1 MKTLNTF
8 LEQTGYLKV
17 KSPDE
22 QKFVDKHEVV
32 VKKDNN
38 GNEDDVFKAS
48 KIKTI
53 ERRKERKGYNP
64 GEDEKVY
71 EDVELQEAMDAADRF
86 NHHHQHAKNLLKS
99 ISQHIKTHAAEA
111 AAYKDHKGRK
121 GPNWGHTGSMEH
133 VANQLSNIHDQLART
148 GEYSMHEETEL
159 DEKTLTPAELKKRE
173 EVAKAVERE
182 NPKMPMGKKM
192 AIATSTA
199 KRVAEE
205 TLPGLLEDLSDY
217 NRNTMLAV
225 FDKLSDE
232 NKTKFVEA
240 CETPAGVEA
249 MLDFAIQNRGK

>member
-48 KIKTI
+48 KIKPVD
-53 ERRKERKGYNP
+53 RRKERKGYNP

-71 EDVELQEAMDAADRF
+71 EDVEIQEAMDAADRF

-99 ISQHIKTHAAEA
+99 INQHLKTQAAEA
-111 AAYKDHKGRK
+111 AAHKDSKGRK

-148 GEYSMHEETEL
+148 GEYRMHEEVEL